1 MYVYGKVAD
10 TKGNPVPGAIIETW
24 ETDGHGL
31 YDNQVGVHNTRPSH
45 HSSSGQVP
53 KSRRSRMSRPHHESI
68 RRNLLLSSRSVRHK
82 FRSLL

>member
-31 YDNQVGVHNTRPSH
+31 YDNQVSDNVQDASISQLITG
-45 HSSSGQVP
+45 SSIQIVRVQNVEAA
-53 KSRRSRMSRPHHESI
+53 SR
-68 RRNLLLSSRSVRHK
+68 VR
-82 FRSLL
+82 

>member
-31 YDNQVGVHNTRPSH
+31 YDNQVSVHKTRPSH
-45 HSSSGQVP
+45 NSSSGQVP
-53 KSRRSRMSRPHHESI
+53 KSRGFQNVEAALRVDQTEPTLIEP
-68 RRNLLLSSRSVRHK
+68 
-82 FRSLL
+82 